1 MPNRPPPNYA
11 ENHPPSDGDRN
22 KLAILWDERHD
33 CEKHWA
39 EAFNRIRDLE
49 SGMTKLEIWRQ
60 AGAQSSVW
68 KSSLSTGL
76 MVALFVYLLNHFGG
90 K

>member
-1 MPNRPPPNYA
+1 VSNRQPNFDSH
-11 ENHPPSDGDRN
+11 HPPSDGD
-22 KLAILWDERHD
+22 KSKVAILWDERHD
-33 CEKHWA
+33 WEKHWS
-39 EAFNRIRDLE
+39 EAANRIRELE

-68 KSSLSTGL
+68 KSSLATGL
-76 MVALFVYLLNHFGG
+76 MVAVFVFLLNHFGG